1 MSTDSWGTKMDDEE
15 FKAWYGYDRA
25 DKELF
30 EPPVK
35 DCDSAATAVIDPNV
49 ENSSN
54 RERTVTE

>member
-1 MSTDSWGTKMDDEE
+1 MTDEE
-15 FKAWYGYDRA
+15 YKAWYGYDRA

-35 DCDSAATAVIDPNV
+35 NCDSAATAVIDPSV